1 MGVSTRRRPAAAAP
15 ATAATVGAET
25 RRTRRPSRRRRPARR
40 RPPAA
45 VWAATALF
53 GLVTAL
59 WTVAVPAFRAPDEA
73 AHLDLVLYLAEG
85 HGYPAFDG
93 RFFGEAVGLDTD
105 RHLVELS
112 RPWPRFAAGDA
123 PPRASRPD
131 VEDLGGTAPDAD
143 ARRNDPDRA
152 GAPYVYN
159 QMPQHPPL
167 HYLGMATVLR
177 LERLLLPGDGLP
189 SLDRELGLLRLVDV
203 ALVTPLPLLAWA
215 TVARLGGDDRA
226 GTVAALLPLGLPQL
240 THIGGALNN
249 DDLFTPLGGLL
260 AVLLAGVGRGRRS
273 RRTDLAVG
281 LVLGLAL
288 LTKAFAVMFVP
299 WVAAAYLLGALSAR
313 RANGTAPARP
323 AHRWWRRGSGRA
335 RRGRGGGG
343 RGRVVVA
350 GELGAVRR
358 AGPDDRDPDADRRP
372 TPAGHHPRPGRL
384 PAGVPRPP
392 PRPDLGLGRR
402 GHAQGRASA
411 RGGRPPDGR
420 RRRDHGRRPPRRP
433 PGPRRHPAGRT
444 APVGPRLAWLPTLLV
459 AAFVLRRALGLHE
472 TTGKVAFVQGRYLF
486 GALVAAMAVVALGA
500 SRLLGRAAPAAALAV
515 VAALQAAT
523 LARVLDASWTGTA
536 PFGPVRGMLAWA
548 PWPPAAVLAV
558 AAAAVAVTGGLAT
571 HAARGAQAPSPMNP
585 SAGPSRPGGAAG
597 GRGRGR
603 RRGRSGPRRSP
614 RGRAAARRRR
624 RP

>member
-1 MGVSTRRRPAAAAP
+1 
-15 ATAATVGAET
+15 
-25 RRTRRPSRRRRPARR
+25 
-40 RPPAA
+40 

-93 RFFGEAVGLDTD
+93 RVFGEAVGLDTD

-123 PPRASRPD
+123 LPRASRPD
-131 VEDLGGTAPDAD
+131 VEDLGGTAPDDD

-167 HYLGMATVLR
+167 YYLGMATVLR

-203 ALVTPLPLLAWA
+203 GLVTPLPLLAWA

-249 DDLFTPLGGLL
+249 DDLFTPLGALL

-313 RANGTAPARP
+313 RADGPASARP
-323 AHRWWRRGSGRA
+323 VHRWWRPWLGGALVAGGTAVAVGGWWWLANWA
-335 RRGRGGGG
+335 RYGEPAPTTETLTRTAAQRPPGVTPDPAGFLLAFPARLLDRTWAWVGVGTPKVELPPAVVALLAAA
-343 RGRVVVA
+343 VVVTTVA
-350 GELGAVRR
+350 ALLA
-358 AGPDDRDPDADRRP
+358 
-372 TPAGHHPRPGRL
+372 
-384 PAGVPRPP
+384 
-392 PRPDLGLGRR
+392 GRR
-402 GHAQGRASA
+402 GLAVT
-411 RGGRPPDGR
+411 RPAA
-420 RRRDHGRRPPRRP
+420 PRRWDL
-433 PGPRRHPAGRT
+433 A
-444 APVGPRLAWLPTLLV
+444 LAWLPTLLV
-459 AAFVLRRALGLHE
+459 TAFVLRRALGLHE

-486 GALVAAMAVVALGA
+486 GAIVAAIAVVALGA
-500 SRLLGRAAPAAALAV
+500 SRLLGRAAPAATFAV

-523 LARVLDASWTGTA
+523 LARVLDASWTGPA

-548 PWPPAAVLAV
+548 PWPPAAVLGV
-558 AAAAVAVTGGLAT
+558 ALAAVAVTGGLAR
-571 HAARGAQAPSPMNP
+571 HAAREL
-585 SAGPSRPGGAAG
+585 R
-597 GRGRGR
+597 
-603 RRGRSGPRRSP
+603 PRRP
-614 RGRAAARRRR
+614 
-624 RP
+624 